1 MDFEYSAKS
10 KEWIARVTAFMD
22 KHIYPNVATFEK
34 QHAEGDRWVTPQI
47 VHDLKEL
54 AKKEGLWNMF
64 MPPHKEHDK
73 GEWHG
78 AGLTN
83 LEYAPLAEIM
93 GRVGFASE
101 VFNCSAPDTGNME
114 VFHYYGTEAQKE
126 KWLRPLMKGDIRSA
140 FLMTEP
146 AVGSLYAT
154 HM

>member
-1 MDFEYSAKS
+1 MNFEYTPKM

-22 KHIYPNVATFEK
+22 THIYPNVETFEK
-34 QHAEGDRWVTPQI
+34 QHAAGDRWVTPQI
-47 VHDLKEL
+47 VHDLKAI

-93 GRVGFASE
+93 GRVSFASE

-114 VFHYYGTEAQKE
+114 VLPLLRHAEQKE
-126 KWLRPLMKGDIRSA
+126 KWLRRC
-140 FLMTEP
+140 
-146 AVGSLYAT
+146 
-154 HM
+154 